1 MYTYIGNDIII
12 KNSSIIGIFNIDYVK
27 NTREYKSLKSSL
39 EEKDKLIKIDENNQK
54 SFILT
59 NNMNETKAYI
69 TKINVNT
76 LLKRLV

>member
-27 NTREYKSLKSSL
+27 NTREFKSLKSSL
-39 EEKDKLIKIDENNQK
+39 EEKEKLINVDETNQK

>member
-27 NTREYKSLKSSL
+27 NTKEYKSLKSSL
-39 EEKDKLIKIDENNQK
+39 EEKEKLVNVDEKNQK

>member
-39 EEKDKLIKIDENNQK
+39 EEKEKLINVDETNQK